1 MRITGLRAYRQIQP
15 LRHGAYGTSA
25 GTATAFD
32 SVIIALEADHA
43 LIGWGEMAPL
53 GSFYSPAFAA
63 GARAG
68 IPELAPILV
77 GATLTHPRQ
86 LVHRL
91 DQHMNGHPYIKSA
104 IDMAAWDLFAKA
116 ADKPLCEATGGRYG
130 QSVALYRPIPPH
142 SPATATASHYINEGY
157 RRLQVK
163 VGGDPIDDAER
174 VKSVRD
180 TVPAD
185 VAVFA
190 DANGAWTTSQARQF
204 VRATRNLD
212 ITIEQPCAT
221 YHECAAIRRDCPHP
235 LVLDETI
242 DSLSSLLRATRD
254 CTTDGVTLKLSR
266 LGGISRTILLRDV
279 AAELNLP
286 TTIEDTGGGSIDT
299 AAIIHLSL
307 STPEPVRIHTID
319 FTSWITNDHAT
330 GMPAPTAGTISP
342 PDGPGLG
349 LQVQPDKL
357 GEPFYTS
364 S

>member
-15 LRHGAYGTSA
+15 LRDGAYGTSG

-32 SVIIALEADHA
+32 SVIIALEADQE

-68 IPELAPILV
+68 IPELAPVIV

-86 LVHRL
+86 IAHLL
-91 DQHMNGHPYIKSA
+91 DQHLKGHPYIKSA

-116 ADKPLCEATGGRYG
+116 AEKPLCEAIGGRYG
-130 QSVALYRPIPPH
+130 ESVALYRPIPPR
-142 SPATATASHYINEGY
+142 SPAIDTASQYITEGY

-163 VGGDPIDDAER
+163 VGGDPINDAER
-174 VKSVRD
+174 VRSVRD

-185 VAVFA
+185 VTIFA

-204 VRATRNLD
+204 LQATRNLD

-221 YHECAAIRRDCPHP
+221 YDECAAIRRDCSHP

-242 DSLSSLLRATRD
+242 DSLHALLRAARD
-254 CTTDGVTLKLSR
+254 GVTDGVTLKLSR
-266 LGGISRTILLRDV
+266 LGGISRTVLLRDV

-299 AAIIHLSL
+299 AAIVHVSL
-307 STPEPVRIHTID
+307 STPEQLRIHTVD

-330 GMPAPTAGTISP
+330 GMPAPTAGTITP
-342 PDGPGLG
+342 PHGAGLG
-349 LQVQPDKL
+349 LQPQLEKL

-364 S
+364 V